1 MNKKNNTNQKKKKML
16 NLTKSI
22 CIIFLSSISS
32 NLYAHGGGLNSEGC
46 HNEKKTGG
54 YHCHRD
60 TSLINEIIS
69 MQKKTKT
76 SETSI
81 NYRWCKSK
89 GGITEFRTKDG
100 TFVDC
105 LTDLYA
111 VEAEFENKWKEAI
124 GQSLHYA
131 ESTNRKAAI
140 LLIKKQDSSKD
151 YHAELKRVVNKYNL
165 PITVFFINQ

>member
-1 MNKKNNTNQKKKKML
+1 MNKKNNTNQKKKKIL

-22 CIIFLSSISS
+22 YIIFFSSISY
-32 NLYAHGGGLNSEGC
+32 LYAHGGGLNSEGC
-46 HNEKKTGG
+46 HNENKTGG

-69 MQKKTKT
+69 MQKKTNT

-81 NYRWCKSK
+81 NNRWCESK

-131 ESTNRKAAI
+131 ESTNREAAI
-140 LLIKKQDSSKD
+140 LLIKKQDSNKD